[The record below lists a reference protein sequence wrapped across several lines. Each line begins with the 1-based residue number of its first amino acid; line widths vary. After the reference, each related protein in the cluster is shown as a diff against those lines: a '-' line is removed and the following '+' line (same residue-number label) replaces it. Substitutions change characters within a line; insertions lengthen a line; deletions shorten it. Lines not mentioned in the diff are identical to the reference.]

1 MQSEARLDLEAVKKE
16 AASNALQEAR
26 AVVLGVARYMR
37 PAFVLPV
44 ILTDAVPTAAADEK
58 GRLFFNPYFVAAL
71 TPDELYGVMAHELL
85 HVVMRHPGERMMRA
99 IQEAEDTLQLDLG
112 LEPSPRLK
120 ETAREL
126 ANWAYDAEV
135 NPLVRDM
142 RFSLPEGKEIDI
154 YFEGQK
160 IRTWKLD
167 LVFPEKFCSEKGKL
181 GEEYLWELLDLI
193 AGHKACEGFKRPQGG
208 EGQNQ
213 DQGQEG
219 LDALWRFLER
229 FSALDDASGSGSS
242 GKEEDDEKAQARREA
257 FRHLLEELDRQGIG
271 FPLEE
276 LELLRNEV
284 AHRVL
289 EHSQSQGNV
298 PEGLK
303 RWAEERLKPKANWRA
318 ILRKA
323 VRKGYVDLREKV
335 HPTYLRQNKRSHVY
349 RPVIMPGGYT
359 LTPQVAVVVDTSG
372 SVDDRM
378 LAQALAETR
387 EIVRGMGRATV
398 YSVDAAVH
406 HVQRAFGGHEIELYG
421 GGGTDMGVGIERAV
435 KDGHDLVVVL
445 TDGHTDW
452 PAHPPKR
459 GIKVIAGVIGNGP
472 APEETWIQV
481 VRIKE

>member
-1 MQSEARLDLEAVKKE
+1 METRVDLEAVTRE

-85 HVVMRHPGERMMRA
+85 HVVMRHPGERMARA
-99 IQEAEDTLQLDLG
+99 AREAEDALQLDLG
-112 LEPSPRLK
+112 LEPSPGLK
-120 ETAREL
+120 ALALEL

-142 RFSLPEGKEIDI
+142 GFALPDGKEIGI
-154 YFEGQK
+154 YFEGEK
-160 IRTWKLD
+160 VRTWRLD
-167 LVFPEKFCSEKGKL
+167 LVFPERFCSEKGKL
-181 GEEYLWELLDLI
+181 GEEYLWELLDLA
-193 AGHKACEGFKRPQGG
+193 AGRGACEGLKRPQGG

-213 DQGQEG
+213 DQGQGG
-219 LDALWRFLER
+219 LDALRRFLEKL
-229 FSALDDASGSGSS
+229 SALDDASGSGS
-242 GKEEDDEKAQARREA
+242 GGREEDDEKARARREA
-257 FRHLLEELDRQGIG
+257 FRHLLEELDRKGIG

-276 LELLRNEV
+276 LELLRNEI

-289 EHSQSQGNV
+289 EHSRSQGSV
-298 PEGLK
+298 PEGLR
-303 RWAEERLKPKANWRA
+303 RWAEERLTPKVDWRA
-318 ILRKA
+318 LLRRA
-323 VRKGYVDLREKV
+323 VRKGYVDLKERV
-335 HPTYLRQNKRSHVY
+335 HPTYLRQSKRSHAC
-349 RPVIMPGGYT
+349 RPVILPGGYA
-359 LTPQVAVVVDTSG
+359 LTPKVAVVVDTSG

-387 EIVRGMGRATV
+387 EILRGVGEATV

-406 HVQRAFGGHEIELYG
+406 HVQRAFRGHEIELYG

-435 KDGHDLVVVL
+435 RDGHDLVVVL
-445 TDGHTDW
+445 TDGYTDW
-452 PAHPPKR
+452 PPHPPRR
-459 GIKVIAGVIGNGP
+459 GVKVIAGVIGDGP
-472 APEETWIQV
+472 APERTWIQV
-481 VRIKE
+481 VRIKD